1 MDATTIARN
10 LRTYRQARGWT
21 QQELASR
28 ATTCPGTIYRLE
40 RGLPSHANTIRR
52 VARALGVKLRAL
64 EVPTFEGAGVPTSG
78 GRGDSSSA

>member
-1 MDATTIARN
+1 MDQATIARN

-40 RGLPSHANTIRR
+40 RGLPSHANTVRR
-52 VARALGVKLRAL
+52 VARALGLKLRQL
-64 EVPTFEGAGVPTSG
+64 ETPMASG
-78 GRGDSSSA
+78 DCGDSAAA